1 MFKSEFGLSP
11 KEARELGWQGV
22 RHSTW
27 LSIDQPIEEVGNLS
41 NLLINNSLGLSLAP
55 RDKTAHSRTPIYS
68 AINGPIRRKRVRA
81 IQVALS
87 RSSKISE

>member
-1 MFKSEFGLSP
+1 STIAEEWGFTDASAYSRMFKSEFGLSP

-27 LSIDQPIEEVGNLS
+27 LSIDQPIEEVGSLS

-55 RDKTAHSRTPIYS
+55 
-68 AINGPIRRKRVRA
+68 KR
-81 IQVALS
+81 
-87 RSSKISE
+87 